1 MIPLADPRAEN
12 LLVREALDAAWHRV
26 LDAGRYILGLEV
38 EAFESEFAAY
48 IGDQYGVGVANGT
61 EAIEIAL
68 RALGVGPGDEVVT
81 VSHTAVATATAI
93 RRAGAEPVFV
103 DIDPETFTMDPG
115 RLQVAITDRTKAIVP
130 VHLYGQAADLA
141 PIMELA
147 GDLQVPVVE
156 DCAQSHGASYR
167 GKKAGSF
174 GALAAFSFYP
184 TKNLGAIGDGGI
196 VTTPSPDL
204 AERCRLLRE
213 YGWTQR
219 YVSTRDGWNSRL
231 DELQAA
237 ILRAKLPYL
246 DERNASRARLASR
259 YSELLADTD
268 LVLPAPGP
276 DRDHV
281 YHLYVVRASHRDQ
294 LQAQLID
301 SGIGCG
307 IHYPVPV
314 HQQAAFAARP
324 DAHQHPLEHTER
336 AAAEILTLP
345 LHPAMTLDTVDEVAN
360 RVRQLIAS
368 QVTT

>member
-1 MIPLADPRAEN
+1 MIQVADPRAEN
-12 LLVREALDAAWHRV
+12 LLIREALDAAWHRT
-26 LDAGRYILGLEV
+26 LDAGRYILGPEV
-38 EAFESEFAAY
+38 EAFESEFATY
-48 IGDQYGVGVANGT
+48 IGTQHGIGVANGT

-93 RRAGAEPVFV
+93 RRTGAEPVFV
-103 DIDPETFTMDPG
+103 DIDPDTFTMDPG
-115 RLQVAITDRTKAIVP
+115 RVQGAITNRTKAIIP
-130 VHLYGQAADLA
+130 VHLYGQTADLA
-141 PIMELA
+141 PLMEVA
-147 GDLQVPVVE
+147 GNLDVPVVE
-156 DCAQSHGASYR
+156 DCAQAHGASYR

-184 TKNLGAIGDGGI
+184 TKNLGAIGDGGL
-196 VTTPSPDL
+196 VTTSDSDL

-219 YVSTRDGWNSRL
+219 YVSTRFGWNSRL

-246 DERNASRARLASR
+246 DERNAARVRLASR
-259 YSELLADTD
+259 YHELLADTD

-281 YHLYVVRASHRDQ
+281 YHLYVVRSSHRDQ

-314 HQQAAFAARP
+314 HQQPAFAARAE
-324 DAHQHPLEHTER
+324 AHRHPLAHTER

-360 RVRQLIAS
+360 RVRHLITSQL
-368 QVTT
+368 TT